1 MQRLPNVQSA
11 NVNIWPRMA
20 NRVIPRDA
28 ALGRQ
33 TPFAMRNKTNRQ
45 TNGTRHWD
53 RTKHSSI
60 APQTDYTRELQ
71 ANGNGEWATTK
82 HTYAQTDLTIRV
94 NHLQGQCSNQIERAT
109 NERDDDDAQRTRGP
123 NTDRVND

>member
-1 MQRLPNVQSA
+1 MAA
-11 NVNIWPRMA
+11 NGES
-20 NRVIPRDA
+20 RDTKRRSS
-28 ALGRQ
+28 RQ
-33 TPFAMRNKTNRQ
+33 TGSLRHAQQSQQ
-45 TNGTRHWD
+45 TDKRHTPLGPD
-53 RTKHSSI
+53 ETQQHC
-60 APQTDYTRELQ
+60 AQTDYTRELQ